1 MQILVHNR
9 RVPVTEM
16 TDKIDKVGPADMQ
29 RVAMRIFGP
38 SSGNKPT
45 VVGMGHEDVG
55 DWQSVFKKY
64 GLSV

>member
-1 MQILVHNR
+1 
-9 RVPVTEM
+9 M
-16 TDKIDKVGPADMQ
+16 TDKIDKVGSADMQ